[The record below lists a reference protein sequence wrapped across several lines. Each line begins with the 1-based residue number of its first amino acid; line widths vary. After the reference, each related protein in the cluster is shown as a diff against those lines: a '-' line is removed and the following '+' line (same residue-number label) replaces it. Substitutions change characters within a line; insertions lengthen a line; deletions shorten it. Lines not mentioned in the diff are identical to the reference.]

1 MFSNCNKNSTTR
13 LWFYITVYLRWK
25 MCYILR
31 CPYSSQCNE
40 TLHWALQFIGA
51 EKRNVWIV
59 FSFNLACVRGSQHL
73 NKKAELAFTDLVERH
88 KELSCFNSYQ
98 HITRASTHVIAATI
112 VIKVLHVRNASV
124 SGAYAALNKLKWTE
138 WEILERT

>member
-1 MFSNCNKNSTTR
+1 MKIKPR
-13 LWFYITVYLRWK
+13 LFYRVVK
-25 MCYILR
+25 ILGR
-31 CPYSSQCNE
+31 P
-40 TLHWALQFIGA
+40 
-51 EKRNVWIV
+51 RP
-59 FSFNLACVRGSQHL
+59 L

-124 SGAYAALNKLKWTE
+124 SGAYAALNKLK
-138 WEILERT
+138 